1 VRQKQTGKLIEMVI
15 LSLVKEKENNVESN
29 IERVYLNDALRNQ
42 NKAFCGQSKVNG
54 NVYISD

>member
-29 IERVYLNDALRNQ
+29 IERVYLNDVLRNQ

-54 NVYISD
+54 NVY